1 MWVTF
6 PPFLSHS
13 LHPTLHLVSWPGYV
27 GSGIY
32 TPVLAFDK
40 MSHFSFFFLLAAFPS
55 CSFHMDTSSPSE
67 SGSEIHFQGESRT
80 LDMCPEMGHWAFPHP
95 CPTVTFAALD
105 FLSLCA
111 SQLCFSSLGIC
122 LLFFVN
128 PLSVFFIMLQV
139 GHPFSELVYV
149 FENKCRRNHCLQ
161 VHKMKQR

>member
-13 LHPTLHLVSWPGYV
+13 LHPMLLLVSWPGYV
-27 GSGIY
+27 GSGVY

-80 LDMCPEMGHWAFPHP
+80 LDVCPEMGHWAFPHP

-105 FLSLCA
+105 FLSLCT

-122 LLFFVN
+122 LLFFFFCKP
-128 PLSVFFIMLQV
+128 PLCFFSSCYRLAILSPCWSMFLKTNV
-139 GHPFSELVYV
+139 GETIVC
-149 FENKCRRNHCLQ
+149 KCT
-161 VHKMKQR
+161 K